1 MRQQLSVWVNL
12 LTEIKLNEKFGK
24 LKTEDRGIDGSGEV
38 VSDPR
43 ILDCDPSARVTVE
56 LDGLGLKVESRLEL
70 PVM

>member
-1 MRQQLSVWVNL
+1 MSAWVNL

-24 LKTEDRGIDGSGEV
+24 LKTEDRGTDGIGEAV
-38 VSDPR
+38 PDPR
-43 ILDCDPSARVTVE
+43 ILDCDTSARVTVE